1 MKANTLTNIGQE
13 KRTRM
18 TVYWCLFAVLIGLLL
33 SMQQVFA
40 ATDLFDAASKIAK
53 EYFGQITALSTILAA
68 CVIVTALVLR
78 MFTKN
83 ERAIAAWT
91 NWAKVAG
98 ISWLIIMFLQVIML
112 YAKDTIEGAVGNAAL
127 W

>member
-1 MKANTLTNIGQE
+1 MNANNALLLDKKKKSGLI
-13 KRTRM
+13 
-18 TVYWCLFAVLIGLLL
+18 VYWCIFAVLIALMVSL
-33 SMQQVFA
+33 QQVFA
-40 ATDLFDAASKIAK
+40 ATDLFDAATQIAK
-53 EYFGQITALSTILAA
+53 EYFVKITALSTIIAA
-68 CVIVTALVLR
+68 CVIVTAFVLR

-98 ISWLIIMFLQVIML
+98 ISWLVIMFLQVIMI
-112 YAKDTIEGAVGNAAL
+112 YAKETITKFVGTGTL